1 MKITKG
7 YTLSQFVDKMYNL
20 IGINTEIVG
29 FDLICQYNDFLKQPL
44 KKEMFVNEIEKPL
57 AKDKDEHNSY
67 NGLRYVEWV
76 KAYREAEKKVIFKGY
91 QNNPIDVKHILT
103 CFSTIGSFFENATEI
118 IETQNIEL

>member
-44 KKEMFVNEIEKPL
+44 KKEMFVNELKMPCDMLFGENP
-57 AKDKDEHNSY
+57 
-67 NGLRYVEWV
+67 V
-76 KAYREAEKKVIFKGY
+76 KYKFEREFFIEAEKKVIFKGY